1 MKIYDYAGN
10 NPLKY
15 VDPDGE
21 FAVGVALSITVLTL
35 ATYYALLNYY
45 QNPEVQEANRQLV
58 DAASLGIEI
67 AKERIKNVFSKSKNK
82 NDSEAKPADEP
93 SALPKDG
100 AESGKQSLPDMKKNP
115 PKHPDYKPPKNQDG
129 KKVKTAD
136 GKGSGWPAKNGDI
149 WEPTD
154 HKGTHAPHWDVQ
166 HGDGTHTPVYPE

>member
-1 MKIYDYAGN
+1 MSCCVTKNYYSPQKNRILLLNTAEIRRKTQVRQPYCNLYAYGTN
-10 NPLKY
+10 NPVRY
-15 VDPDGE
+15 IDPDGE

-82 NDSEAKPADEP
+82 NDSEAKPADES

-115 PKHPDYKPPKNQDG
+115 QNILIINHPKIG
-129 KKVKTAD
+129 MVKK
-136 GKGSGWPAKNGDI
+136 
-149 WEPTD
+149 
-154 HKGTHAPHWDVQ
+154 
-166 HGDGTHTPVYPE
+166 

>member
-1 MKIYDYAGN
+1 MSCCLAKNYYSPQKNRILLLNTAEIRRKRQVRQRYCNLYAYGAN
-10 NPLKY
+10 NPVRY
-15 VDPDGE
+15 IDPDGE

-115 PKHPDYKPPKNQDG
+115 PKHPDYKHPKIRMV
-129 KKVKTAD
+129 KK
-136 GKGSGWPAKNGDI
+136 
-149 WEPTD
+149 
-154 HKGTHAPHWDVQ
+154 
-166 HGDGTHTPVYPE
+166 